1 MPPRDRYVVGLDIGS
16 TKICCVVAEA
26 KEGGATEIVGIG
38 SAPSRGLRRGTVVN
52 LDVTVDAIKTC
63 IEEAEVMA
71 GVNVESATV
80 GISGP
85 HIRSFN
91 SRGVIA
97 VTGKDRT
104 VSREDR
110 KRVMDAARAVSI
122 PQDREILHVL
132 PQEFLLDDQS
142 GIASPVGMMGA
153 RLEANVHIVTA
164 NAMSIQNLVT
174 CANRAGV
181 EIRDTVLESL
191 ASAEAVLSHDEKER
205 GVALIDIG
213 GGTSDLA
220 IFERGS
226 IWHTYVLPAGGEHF
240 TNDLAVGLRTPVP
253 DAERLKIEHGCALA
267 TLVEGDEGIE
277 VPSVGGRPP
286 RRLSRQVMSE
296 ILQPRAEEIFTLL
309 RDEVVR
315 AGFDR
320 HLNAGVVLVG
330 GGSLLQG
337 MVDVAEQVFDLPVR
351 LGRPAEVH
359 GVPEERSGPRY
370 ATALGLALYAARYR
384 STRPRPLIPGV
395 TVGAI
400 GSLTGSVRRWFQG
413 MFLWTM

>member
-1 MPPRDRYVVGLDIGS
+1 
-16 TKICCVVAEA
+16 
-26 KEGGATEIVGIG
+26 
-38 SAPSRGLRRGTVVN
+38 
-52 LDVTVDAIKTC
+52 
-63 IEEAEVMA
+63 
-71 GVNVESATV
+71 
-80 GISGP
+80 
-85 HIRSFN
+85 
-91 SRGVIA
+91 
-97 VTGKDRT
+97 
-104 VSREDR
+104 
-110 KRVMDAARAVSI
+110 
-122 PQDREILHVL
+122 VL

-142 GIASPVGMMGA
+142 GIANPVGMMGS

-164 NAMSIQNLVT
+164 NATSIQNLVT

-181 EIRDTVLESL
+181 EIRDTVLEQL
-191 ASAEAVLSHDEKER
+191 ASAEAVLSHDEKEL

-213 GGTSDLA
+213 GGTADLA

-240 TNDLAVGLRTPVP
+240 TNDLAVGLRTPIP
-253 DAERLKIEHGCALA
+253 DAERLKLEHGCALA
-267 TLVEGDEGIE
+267 TMVEGDEGIE
-277 VPSVGGRPP
+277 VPSVGGRPS

-330 GGSLLQG
+330 GGSLLPG

-351 LGRPAEVH
+351 LGRPGEVS
-359 GVPEERSGPRY
+359 GVPEERNGPRH

-384 STRPRPLIPGV
+384 PTRHRPLIPGV
-395 TVGAI
+395 TVGAL
-400 GSLTGSVRRWFQG
+400 GSLTGQVRRWFQG
-413 MFLWTM
+413 MFLWTI